1 MEVECDKRRKQ
12 LAEGQLESEIAH
24 LQQRLQEENLVSH
37 EIEEYLKKQTAV
49 WSTLACTPQCPF
61 LSACGDVRK
70 CMSIP
75 LSFFVVCGMAL
86 LRSWR

>member
-49 WSTLACTPQCPF
+49 WSYERTHPCMHTP
-61 LSACGDVRK
+61 V
-70 CMSIP
+70 SIP
-75 LSFFVVCGMAL
+75 
-86 LRSWR
+86 